1 MLVNLSTGFPASY
14 NHCRVFCNLADSS
27 SVKTNQESM
36 IFTDKKKDYTHVAIH
51 IRAFRRKQKKLIL
64 FSRNKKVKPL

>member
-1 MLVNLSTGFPASY
+1 MFVNLPTGFPASS

-36 IFTDKKKDYTHVAIH
+36 IFTDKTKNYTHVAIH
-51 IRAFRRKQKKLIL
+51 ADPGISEETKETNVI
-64 FSRNKKVKPL
+64 